1 MTTNQRSTSRRTL
14 LASSGSLALLGLAGC
29 LGDDDGDDGDDG
41 DDDGDNGSDD
51 NGSDLEVEEFQLLDR
66 DHDEDV
72 IAYVHG
78 DHWDHGPLVV
88 PEGDN
93 VSLGARIEDED
104 GEEID
109 LEEAGLDLEGELV
122 GDGDDTVSLESH
134 GDHIH
139 VEGEEEGFADV
150 VFQLVEDDE
159 VVYETPGDDEH
170 PLEVEVGDGDQEYVD
185 EDDDHDHDDDNDHD
199 DDGHDHDD
207 DNDHDDDG
215 HGHDD
220 GHDDD
225 H

>member
-1 MTTNQRSTSRRTL
+1 MTVDQRSTSRRTL
-14 LASSGSLALLGLAGC
+14 LASSSSLALLGLAGC

-41 DDDGDNGSDD
+41 DDDGDNGGDE

-88 PEGDN
+88 SEGDS
-93 VSLGARIEDED
+93 VSLGARVEDED
-104 GEEID
+104 GNEID
-109 LEEAGLDLEGELV
+109 LEEEGLDLEGELV
-122 GDGDDTVSLESH
+122 GDADDIVSFESH
-134 GDHIH
+134 GDHIY

-150 VFQLVEDDE
+150 VFQLVENDE

-170 PLEVEVGDGDQEYVD
+170 PLEVEVGDGDQEHVD
-185 EDDDHDHDDDNDHD
+185 EDDDHDHDDE
-199 DDGHDHDD
+199 
-207 DNDHDDDG
+207 
-215 HGHDD
+215 D

-225 H
+225 DHDH